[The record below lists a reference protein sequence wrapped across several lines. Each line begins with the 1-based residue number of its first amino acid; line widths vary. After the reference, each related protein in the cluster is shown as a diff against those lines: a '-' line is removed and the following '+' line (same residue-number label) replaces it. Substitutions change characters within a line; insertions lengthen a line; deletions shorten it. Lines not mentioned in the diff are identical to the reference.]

1 MREYDIIRRPINTE
15 KTNLQKETDNQ
26 ITFEVARDANRVD
39 IKNAIEKIFNTKVQA
54 VKTMQVKGKVK
65 QRGRIVGK
73 RRNWKKAIVKL
84 MPGQR
89 IDFFEGV

>member
-15 KTNLQKETDNQ
+15 KTTLQKETNNQ

-39 IKNAIEKIFNTKVQA
+39 IKNAIEKIFNTRVQA

>member
-1 MREYDIIRRPINTE
+1 MREYDIIRRPLNTE
-15 KTNLQKETDNQ
+15 KTTLQKETNNQ
-26 ITFEVARDANRVD
+26 ISFEVERDANRVD
-39 IKNAIEKIFNTKVQA
+39 IKNAVEKIFNTRVQA

-65 QRGRIVGK
+65 QRGKIVGK

-84 MPGQR
+84 MPGQK

>member
-1 MREYDIIRRPINTE
+1 MREYDIIRGPVVTE
-15 KTNLQKETDNQ
+15 KTTLQKELNNQ
-26 ITFEVARDANRVD
+26 VTFKVARTANRME
-39 IKNAIEKIFNTKVQA
+39 IKDAVEKTFNTQVAQ
-54 VKTMQVKGKVK
+54 VRTIQVKGKVK

-73 RRNWKKAIVKL
+73 RKDWKKAIVTL

>member
-1 MREYDIIRRPINTE
+1 MREYDIIRRPLNTE
-15 KTNLQKETDNQ
+15 KTNLQKEMHNQ
-26 ITFEVARDANRVD
+26 ISFEVARDANRVD
-39 IKNAIEKIFNTKVQA
+39 IKNAIEKIFNTRVQT
-54 VKTMQVKGKVK
+54 VQTMQVKGKVK

-84 MPGQR
+84 MPGQK

>member
-1 MREYDIIRRPINTE
+1 MKEYDIIRRPINTE
-15 KTNLQKETDNQ
+15 KTTLQRELHNQ
-26 ITFEVARDANRVD
+26 ISFEVARDASRVD
-39 IKNAIEKIFNTKVQA
+39 IKNAVEKIFNTRVQT
-54 VKTMQVKGKVK
+54 VKTMQVKGKTK

-73 RRNWKKAIVKL
+73 RRSWKKAIVKL

>member
-1 MREYDIIRRPINTE
+1 MREYDIIRRPLNTE
-15 KTNLQKETDNQ
+15 KTTLQKELNNQ
-26 ITFEVARDANRVD
+26 ISFEVERDANRVD
-39 IKNAIEKIFNTKVQA
+39 IKNAVEKIFNTRVQA

-65 QRGRIVGK
+65 QRGKIVGK

-84 MPGQR
+84 MPGQK

>member
-15 KTNLQKETDNQ
+15 KTTLQRELHNQ
-26 ITFEVARDANRVD
+26 ISFEVARDASRVD
-39 IKNAIEKIFNTKVQA
+39 IKNAVEKIFNTRVQT
-54 VKTMQVKGKVK
+54 VKTMQVKGKTK

-73 RRNWKKAIVKL
+73 RRSWKKAIVKL